1 MSKHRSAI
9 LIAAALG
16 LWLALPPRALT
27 GGLRA
32 SDPVIVQVAPPDT
45 LAAFYADRYGI
56 DAELAGTIH
65 RLAIENGLEPAAV
78 FGLIAT
84 ESRFDTRAVGRS
96 GAVGLMQIKPSTA
109 RAYDPH
115 VTRERLFNPHW
126 GEQVTFRPDNALA
139 VALVFQGL
147 DAAAATEL
155 WRPFVA
161 WLAEID
167 ETAAAAKASEI
178 LRRAA
183 NELGA
188 LSAED
193 APPIGASV
201 GIAMVSTAGAEDVE
215 GLIARAD
222 DAMYAAKRGGKH
234 RFVVAPAPDAAAAE

>member
-1 MSKHRSAI
+1 M
-9 LIAAALG
+9 ALG
-16 LWLALPPRALT
+16 QHLARQREVDRAPR
-27 GGLRA
+27 
-32 SDPVIVQVAPPDT
+32 
-45 LAAFYADRYGI
+45 LAAGQGERAVH
-56 DAELAGTIH
+56 H
-65 RLAIENGLEPAAV
+65 RLELVAV
-78 FGLIAT
+78 AQLL
-84 ESRFDTRAVGRS
+84 RDCTRSSDLVGRL
-96 GAVGLMQIKPSTA
+96 GG
-109 RAYDPH
+109 D
-115 VTRERLFNPHW
+115 E
-126 GEQVTFRPDNALA
+126 
-139 VALVFQGL
+139 
-147 DAAAATEL
+147 
-155 WRPFVA
+155 FVA

>member
-109 RAYDPH
+109 RAYDPN
-115 VTRERLFNPHW
+115 VTRERLFNP
-126 GEQVTFRPDNALA
+126 EVNLR
-139 VALVFQGL
+139 VGL
-147 DAAAATEL
+147 TH
-155 WRPFVA
+155 
-161 WLAEID
+161 
-167 ETAAAAKASEI
+167 
-178 LRRAA
+178 LRR
-183 NELGA
+183 ELAHFGHDWTLGLLSYNMGRTRLSQA
-188 LSAED
+188 LSRGVV
-193 APPIGASV
+193 PRNGYASKV
-201 GIAMVSTAGAEDVE
+201 LAHC
-215 GLIARAD
+215 
-222 DAMYAAKRGGKH
+222 GKLCT
-234 RFVVAPAPDAAAAE
+234 